1 MVYIGSLP
9 LVFSN
14 KLCRLQPPMCD
25 GQGCVLSCFSY
36 IELFEKEVRLHRTVR
51 LLPVCVCLHG
61 GASVHSSGQ
70 DTDVAFLSILRRLE
84 KRYQA
89 VVLGKKMFFDL
100 SGLYFA
106 F

>member
-1 MVYIGSLP
+1 MFYIGSLP

-51 LLPVCVCLHG
+51 LLPVCVC
-61 GASVHSSGQ
+61 ACMEGQ
-70 DTDVAFLSILRRLE
+70 AYTVVVKTQTLLSCQFSE
-84 KRYQA
+84 
-89 VVLGKKMFFDL
+89 D
-100 SGLYFA
+100 
-106 F
+106 